1 MFTFNNLIVIA
12 IYVYLVM
19 YVLKDT
25 THKVLATIV
34 ALYLLTNNVAG
45 FANWTGFRF
54 SFNNIVVIAVYVYLL
69 MYVLKDTTHKLLA
82 TIVLWLVLRITN
94 DVAGFTGDV
103 DDTNVANDTVTDDGA
118 KPGRKIDA
126 PTLNTGPYDGLCLK
140 TGNTDSWMKSPDE
153 TALVPND
160 RLYTYLSSQG
170 PIKMRLSDQAALRGP
185 PVDGVPGSAE
195 KMFMWANNVTSP
207 LCCPSNFST
216 STGCVCSTKNQRDFI
231 ASRGMMDVDPNN
243 DVSTD
248 EVEV

>member
-1 MFTFNNLIVIA
+1 MLSTITLVTIG

-25 THKVLATIV
+25 SQQILASLA
-34 ALYLLTNNVAG
+34 ALFLLLP
-45 FANWTGFRF
+45 R
-54 SFNNIVVIAVYVYLL
+54 
-69 MYVLKDTTHKLLA
+69 
-82 TIVLWLVLRITN
+82 

-103 DDTNVANDTVTDDGA
+103 DDSNVANNTVTADGA
-118 KPGRKIDA
+118 KPGPKVKA

-140 TGNTDSWMKSPDE
+140 TGNTDTWMKSPDE

-231 ASRGMMDVDPNN
+231 ASRGMMDV
-243 DVSTD
+243 SAD

>member
-1 MFTFNNLIVIA
+1 MFKFFLLKILFKFFLR
-12 IYVYLVM
+12 VYYKM
-19 YVLKDT
+19 Q
-25 THKVLATIV
+25 
-34 ALYLLTNNVAG
+34 

-54 SFNNIVVIAVYVYLL
+54 SFKNIVVIAVYVYLL

-170 PIKMRLSDQAALRGP
+170 PIKMTLSDQAALRGP

-231 ASRGMMDVDPNN
+231 ASRGMMDADPNN

>member
-1 MFTFNNLIVIA
+1 MLSAINLVTIG

-25 THKVLATIV
+25 SQQILVSLA
-34 ALYLLTNNVAG
+34 ALFILLP
-45 FANWTGFRF
+45 R
-54 SFNNIVVIAVYVYLL
+54 
-69 MYVLKDTTHKLLA
+69 
-82 TIVLWLVLRITN
+82 

-103 DDTNVANDTVTDDGA
+103 DDSNVSNNTVTADGA
-118 KPGRKIDA
+118 KPGPKVKA
-126 PTLNTGPYDGLCLK
+126 PALNTGPYDGLCLK

-170 PIKMRLSDQAALRGP
+170 PIKMKLSDQAALRGP

-195 KMFMWANNVTSP
+195 KMFMWANNITSP
-207 LCCPSNFST
+207 LCCPSSFST

-231 ASRGMMDVDPNN
+231 ASRGMMDV
-243 DVSTD
+243 SAD